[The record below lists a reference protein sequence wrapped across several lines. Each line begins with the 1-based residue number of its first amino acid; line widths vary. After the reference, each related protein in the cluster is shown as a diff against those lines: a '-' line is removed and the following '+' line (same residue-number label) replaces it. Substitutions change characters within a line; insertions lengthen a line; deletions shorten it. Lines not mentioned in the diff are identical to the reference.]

1 MTSEGVFRAQ
11 LSQTQPSG
19 MELLAKTV
27 NSLKPMVVFTET
39 FFFHIWLG
47 YEWAPALSKGAP

>member
-47 YEWAPALSKGAP
+47 YE